1 MVSQRIRA
9 LVIGLALVGL
19 ALVLLSCSKSTADPV
34 EVVVTAPVVETR
46 VVEVTREVEKTVV
59 VTATPTPTPV
69 YTSKINAAPGT
80 LVYPI
85 ASEPASLDP
94 QEADDEVSTLVA
106 AQLYEG
112 LFDLN
117 ADGEIV
123 PAAAQEV
130 TASSDSTTYTVTL
143 RSGMTWSDGQPVT
156 AQNYVDGVC
165 RLLDPAVGNPYYY
178 LLTDIAPVTAAGSMP
193 AAIWPTARR
202 SVSRRS
208 TI

>member
-1 MVSQRIRA
+1 M
-9 LVIGLALVGL
+9 
-19 ALVLLSCSKSTADPV
+19 

-59 VTATPTPTPV
+59 VTATPVPTPV
-69 YTSKINAAPGT
+69 YASKINAASGV

-117 ADGEIV
+117 ADGGSCR
-123 PAAAQEV
+123 PRPK
-130 TASSDSTTYTVTL
+130 
-143 RSGMTWSDGQPVT
+143 RS
-156 AQNYVDGVC
+156 
-165 RLLDPAVGNPYYY
+165 RRR
-178 LLTDIAPVTAAGSMP
+178 
-193 AAIWPTARR
+193 PTAKLTPSPCGRA
-202 SVSRRS
+202 
-208 TI
+208 